1 MQAVIHFHPE
11 HRKSET
17 YTKLKGIHTF
27 FVRMGRGGGSLI
39 PMRFKGFNSIP
50 KTPNSSLNILSLLS
64 VVSSG
69 NYMPVILNTIQWSY
83 SINSQIS
90 TNVYLLYVRTE
101 PHVLILLE
109 VIAVIAWLDTLEAT
123 VKQVTTG

>member
-1 MQAVIHFHPE
+1 
-11 HRKSET
+11 
-17 YTKLKGIHTF
+17 
-27 FVRMGRGGGSLI
+27 
-39 PMRFKGFNSIP
+39 
-50 KTPNSSLNILSLLS
+50 
-64 VVSSG
+64 
-69 NYMPVILNTIQWSY
+69 MPVILNTIQWSY

-123 VKQVTTG
+123 VKQVTAG